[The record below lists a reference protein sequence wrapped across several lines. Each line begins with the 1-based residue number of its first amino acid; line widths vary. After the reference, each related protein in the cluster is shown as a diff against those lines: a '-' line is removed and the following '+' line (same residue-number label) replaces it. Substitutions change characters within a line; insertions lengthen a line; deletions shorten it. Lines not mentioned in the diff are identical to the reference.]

1 MHCSNN
7 TAPLGQRGYYKHSAV
22 IVLLRH
28 KLLNHKTFL
37 GVHQALTVLLGVSPQ
52 VPLVFVSH

>member
-1 MHCSNN
+1 MLCFSGIN
-7 TAPLGQRGYYKHSAV
+7 Y
-22 IVLLRH
+22 
-28 KLLNHKTFL
+28 KTFL